1 VWKRREKEGPRG
13 ETPKY
18 KSVKGIGLMEF
29 NVKRDVFLGGV
40 QRTLG
45 IVDKRTSMP
54 VLNNVLVRAESDRIR
69 IVATDRE
76 IGLIADYEAQVAKD
90 GEITLPAR
98 KLFEM
103 LREIQGDLVQFRKEE
118 TNWVTIVCGKVH
130 FRIPGIPAEEFPKIM
145 DDDDVYF
152 IRVDGA
158 MIGDMIKKTYFAM
171 SADESRVNL
180 NGVFMKA
187 EKEKDVVVMRMVAT
201 DGHRLSIASADLKV
215 EQITGFDKGMI
226 IPRKG
231 ITEIRRLV
239 EDKEG
244 PVELGVKKGMCVL
257 KKDGLILKVSLIDAE
272 YPDYRRVIPKDKGTL
287 VELDRDQTLHAL
299 RRMSVMASE
308 RYSGVRIRFLPNKM
322 VLNSINPDVG
332 EAKDEIEIQYQ
343 EGELEVGF
351 NVRYLLD
358 SIEAVD
364 EEKFSLEIRSG
375 LRPAVVKPVKDSGY
389 LCIVMPLKI

>member
-1 VWKRREKEGPRG
+1 
-13 ETPKY
+13 
-18 KSVKGIGLMEF
+18 MEF

-45 IVDKRTSMP
+45 IVDRRTSMP
-54 VLNNVLVRAESDRIR
+54 VLNNVLIRAEADRIR

-76 IGLIADYEAQVAKD
+76 IGLIADYEAQVAKE

-103 LREIQGDLVQFRKEE
+103 LREIQGEAVHFRKEDN
-118 TNWVTIVCGKVH
+118 NWVTITCGKVH

-145 DDDDVYF
+145 DDDEVGF

-171 SADESRVNL
+171 SLDESRVNL
-180 NGVFMKA
+180 NGVFVKA
-187 EKEKDVVVMRMVAT
+187 EKDQESVTMRMVAT
-201 DGHRLSIASADLKV
+201 DGHRLSIVGADPKV
-215 EQITGFDKGMI
+215 EQIEGFDKGLI

-239 EDKEG
+239 EDKDG

-257 KKDGLILKVSLIDAE
+257 KKDGVILKVSLIDAE
-272 YPDYRRVIPKDKGTL
+272 YPDYKRVVPKDKGTL
-287 VELDRDQTLHAL
+287 VELDRDQVLHAL

-308 RYSGVRIRFLPNKM
+308 RYSGVRIRLLTNKM
-322 VLNSINPDVG
+322 ILNSINPDVG
-332 EAKDEIEIQYQ
+332 EASDEVEIQYEEGEIEI
-343 EGELEVGF
+343 GF
-351 NVRYLLD
+351 NVRYLLEA
-358 SIEAVD
+358 IEAVD
-364 EEKFSLEIRSG
+364 EEKFTLEIRSG
-375 LRPAVVKPVKDSGY
+375 LRPAIVKPAKDTGY
-389 LCIVMPLKI
+389 MCIVMPLKI

>member
-1 VWKRREKEGPRG
+1 
-13 ETPKY
+13 
-18 KSVKGIGLMEF
+18 MEF

-54 VLNNVLVRAESDRIR
+54 VLNNVLVRAEADRIR

-76 IGLIADYEAQVAKD
+76 IGLIADYEAQVVKD

-103 LREIQGDLVQFRKEE
+103 LREIQGELVHFRKED
-118 TNWVTIVCGKVH
+118 TNWVTITCGKVH

-145 DDDDVYF
+145 DDEEVGF

-158 MIGDMIKKTYFAM
+158 MISDMIKKTYFAM

-180 NGVFMKA
+180 NGVFVRA
-187 EKEKDVVVMRMVAT
+187 EKDQEAMVMRMVAT
-201 DGHRLSIASADLKV
+201 DGHRLSIASADPKV
-215 EQITGFDKGMI
+215 EQITGFDKGLI

-244 PVELGVKKGMCVL
+244 PIELGVKKGMCIL
-257 KKDGLILKVSLIDAE
+257 KKDGIILKVSLIDAE
-272 YPDYRRVIPKDKGTL
+272 YPDYKRVVPKDKGTL
-287 VELDRDQTLHAL
+287 VELDRGQVLHAL

-308 RYSGVRIRFLPNKM
+308 RYSGVRIRFLANKM

-332 EAKDEIEIQYQ
+332 EASDEIEIQYQ
-343 EGELEVGF
+343 DGEIEVGF
-351 NVRYLLD
+351 NVRYLLE

-364 EEKFSLEIRSG
+364 EEQFTLEIRSG
-375 LRPAVVKPVKDSGY
+375 LRPAIVKPAKDSGY
-389 LCIVMPLKI
+389 MCIVMPLKI

>member
-1 VWKRREKEGPRG
+1 
-13 ETPKY
+13 
-18 KSVKGIGLMEF
+18 MEF

-45 IVDKRTSMP
+45 IVDRRTSMP
-54 VLNNVLVRAESDRIR
+54 VLNNVLIRAEADRIR

-103 LREIQGDLVQFRKEE
+103 LREIQGESVHFRKEDN
-118 TNWVTIVCGKVH
+118 NWVTITCGKVH

-145 DDDDVYF
+145 DDDEVGF

-158 MIGDMIKKTYFAM
+158 MIADMIKKTYFAM
-171 SADESRVNL
+171 SLDESRVNL
-180 NGVFMKA
+180 SGVFVKA
-187 EKEKDVVVMRMVAT
+187 EKEQEAAIMRMVAT
-201 DGHRLSIASADLKV
+201 DGHRLAIANADPKV
-215 EQITGFDKGMI
+215 EQIEGFDKGLI

-239 EDKEG
+239 EDKDG

-257 KKDGLILKVSLIDAE
+257 KKDGVILKVSLIDAE
-272 YPDYRRVIPKDKGTL
+272 YPDYKRVVPKDKGTL
-287 VELDRDQTLHAL
+287 VELDRDQVLHAL

-308 RYSGVRIRFLPNKM
+308 RYSGVRIRLLTNKM
-322 VLNSINPDVG
+322 ILNSINPDVG
-332 EAKDEIEIQYQ
+332 EASDEVEIQYE
-343 EGELEVGF
+343 EGEIEVGF
-351 NVRYLLD
+351 NVRYLLEA
-358 SIEAVD
+358 IEAVD
-364 EEKFSLEIRSG
+364 EEKFTLEIRSG
-375 LRPAVVKPVKDSGY
+375 LRPAIVKPAKDTGY
-389 LCIVMPLKI
+389 MCIVMPLKI

>member
-1 VWKRREKEGPRG
+1 
-13 ETPKY
+13 
-18 KSVKGIGLMEF
+18 MEF
-29 NVKRDVFLGGV
+29 NVKRDVFLSGV

-45 IVDKRTSMP
+45 IVDRRTSMP
-54 VLNNVLVRAESDRIR
+54 VLNNVLIRAESDRIR

-76 IGLIADYEAQVAKD
+76 IGLIADYEAQVVKE

-103 LREIQGDLVQFRKEE
+103 IREIQGDLVQFRKED

-145 DDDDVYF
+145 DDDDVEF

-158 MIGDMIKKTYFAM
+158 MIGDMIKKTFFAM
-171 SADESRVNL
+171 STDESRVNL
-180 NGVFMKA
+180 NGVFVKA
-187 EKEKDVVVMRMVAT
+187 EKEKEVAVMRMVAT

-215 EQITGFDKGMI
+215 EQIAGFDKGMI

-244 PVELGVKKGMCVL
+244 PVELGAKKGMCVL

-272 YPDYRRVIPKDKGTL
+272 YPDYKRVIPKDKGTL
-287 VELDRDQTLHAL
+287 VELDRDQVLHAL

-308 RYSGVRIRFLPNKM
+308 RYSGVRIRFLSNQM

-332 EAKDEIEIQYQ
+332 EAKDEVEIQYQ
-343 EGELEVGF
+343 DGEIEVGF

-375 LRPAVVKPVKDSGY
+375 LRPAIVKPAKDSGY